1 MKTLWGKVMLAGV
14 LLGSQVVAEEAYDP
28 SKVAEGAVESK
39 TFELKD
45 TTRDRVIPLRVY
57 LPADK
62 KPMPVVLFSHGL
74 GGSRDNNPYLGEHW
88 AKRGYVVVFIQH
100 PGSDESVWK
109 DVPALERMTALR
121 EAASAENYLLR
132 SKDVPAVLDALAKW
146 NGGKGHPLQGRM
158 DLEKIGMSGHSFG
171 AQTTQVMA
179 GQSAG
184 KLSFRDSRID
194 AAVMMSPSPPPRGD
208 VAAAFAPVKIP
219 CLRMTGTLDDS
230 PSGKSTP
237 ADFVH
242 WTVEQ
247 MDRFNIRKALVG
259 CNEDA
264 TTEAARTLYPDRFF
278 FDAPCNPNNGMD
290 EVRRIRRLHR
300 DYGIKAI
307 SVFPSGTVPQVA
319 INHKYMFPLYAVAVE
334 LDIPILLNVGIP
346 GPRIPM
352 ETQKVEHL
360 DEVCWFFPDL
370 KVVMRHGAEPWEALA
385 VKLMLKYPNL
395 YYSTSAFAPKHYPK
409 AIIDYANTRGADKII
424 YAGYFPMGL
433 SLDRIF
439 GDMPNVP
446 FKADVWPQFLR
457 GNAMRVFG
465 LED

>member
-219 CLRMTGTLDDS
+219 CLLMTGTLDDS
-230 PSGKSTP
+230 PIGKSTP
-237 ADFVH
+237 AD
-242 WTVEQ
+242 
-247 MDRFNIRKALVG
+247 
-259 CNEDA
+259 
-264 TTEAARTLYPDRFF
+264 
-278 FDAPCNPNNGMD
+278 
-290 EVRRIRRLHR
+290 RLN
-300 DYGIKAI
+300 
-307 SVFPSGTVPQVA
+307 VFPHLKEAPAWQVVFDKATHMDFGDRDLRGRTPKDPRYHRAILALTTAFWDAELKAKPEALKWLNDGGAKKVLLPADRWEKNWKSVPQA
-319 INHKYMFPLYAVAVE
+319 AKP
-334 LDIPILLNVGIP
+334 
-346 GPRIPM
+346 
-352 ETQKVEHL
+352 
-360 DEVCWFFPDL
+360 
-370 KVVMRHGAEPWEALA
+370 
-385 VKLMLKYPNL
+385 
-395 YYSTSAFAPKHYPK
+395 
-409 AIIDYANTRGADKII
+409 
-424 YAGYFPMGL
+424 
-433 SLDRIF
+433 
-439 GDMPNVP
+439 
-446 FKADVWPQFLR
+446 
-457 GNAMRVFG
+457 
-465 LED
+465 